1 MKTVCGIWLLLLG
14 LAVLAADFDLNGF
27 LQTACRNQQNEAVLP
42 DGVITVAGP
51 VTLDQKF
58 QNMVIRGGKGTMIVM
73 KRWSHVFFLN
83 GCKNITF
90 RDFSVDYDPLPFT
103 QATVTAM
110 EGNIIRYRIHD
121 GYPDLRPE
129 FLVHHPQFFDRES
142 RNFKWDKTNWSQ
154 CRDNRMLGKRE
165 GELEMVEIQNNLAP
179 GDFVVLNY
187 RPDSVIK
194 IRNLSENIVFENLTF
209 YSSPGGGIF
218 ARRSAGLHE
227 IRNVKMI
234 RGATPAGAAEPRL
247 LALGADGV
255 NYATCRQGPLVEHC
269 EFAYLGDDS
278 VNFHGSPMR
287 VVKVD
292 HDSFY
297 AAVGYRPTEYLQLIQ
312 AGDPVRFL
320 AKDNYQILRQGQ
332 IMQVEIAPD
341 IPNLDKRMIY
351 PPGSIPEYMILRVKT
366 ASNELPEVGSTVD
379 FPRLNSPGYVIRN
392 NYFHDHRARGLRLMG
407 YTGLVEG
414 NRIANLEQ
422 AAISVGPEY
431 GYWLEG
437 GWVDGVTVQ
446 NNEIRDVMQSA
457 ICGGAHTYS
466 LGAVCTFVANER
478 GSASVYPGNRN
489 VSIIN
494 NQIDGSGMA
503 GIYILA
509 ADGVRVENNQIR
521 NVLQVNRR
529 KTGSNYGITFD
540 ARAIG
545 VSDSVNVQIKN
556 NQVE

>member
-1 MKTVCGIWLLLLG
+1 MKTICAMGLLLL
-14 LAVLAADFDLNGF
+14 AVAGAAADFDLNGF
-27 LQTACRNQQNEAVLP
+27 LQTACRNQQKEAVLP
-42 DGVITVAGP
+42 DGEITVTAP
-51 VTLDQKF
+51 IVLDAKF
-58 QNMVIRGGKGTMIVM
+58 QNMVIRGGNGTKIVM
-73 KRWSHVFFLN
+73 KRWSHVFFLT

-90 RDFSVDYDPLPFT
+90 RDFAVDYDPLPFT
-103 QATVTAM
+103 QATITAID
-110 EGNIIRYRIHD
+110 GSLIRYQIHD

-165 GELEMVEIQNNLAP
+165 GELEMVDIQKNLAV
-179 GDFVVLNY
+179 GDFVALNY

-218 ARRSAGLHE
+218 ARRSAGLHQV
-227 IRNVKMI
+227 RNVKMI
-234 RGATPAGAAEPRL
+234 RGATPAGASEPRL

-255 NYATCRQGPLVEHC
+255 NYATCRQGPLVENC
-269 EFAYLGDDS
+269 EFAYLGDDA

-292 HDSFY
+292 ADSFY
-297 AAVGYRPTEYLQLIQ
+297 TAIGYRPVEYLQLIQ
-312 AGDPVRFL
+312 TGDPVRFL
-320 AKDNYQILRQGQ
+320 VKDNYQILRQAK
-332 IMQVEIAPD
+332 ITQVEIAPD
-341 IPNLDKRMIY
+341 IPNLDKKMIY
-351 PPGSIPEYMILRVKT
+351 PAGPIPEYMILRFKT
-366 ASNELPEVGSTVD
+366 EDNALPEVGTTVD

-446 NNEIRDVMQSA
+446 NNEIKDVMQSA
-457 ICGGAHTYS
+457 ICGGEHTYS
-466 LGAVCTFVANER
+466 LGAVNTFVANER
-478 GSASVYPGNRN
+478 GNAPVYPGNRN
-489 VSIIN
+489 VTIVN
-494 NQIDGSGMA
+494 NRIDGSGMA

-521 NVLQVNRR
+521 DTLQVNRR
-529 KTGSNYGITFD
+529 KTGSNYGILFD
-540 ARAIG
+540 AEPIG